1 MPSMMLSP
9 GPSRSSSRSGSPY
22 ALAVFFVLCLS
33 LLAALLLAFSAAAQE
48 QGAPQTGLRSE
59 ALSITAA
66 DGKVH
71 DFTVEI
77 ADTVETRARGLMFYE
92 SLAAD
97 AGMLFDYHADREV
110 VFWMKNTLVSLDMLF
125 IARDGRIASIA
136 ENTEPLSEALVPS
149 NAVVRFVL
157 EVPAGT
163 SARLGIAPG
172 DRVDS
177 PTIRAAAP

>member
-33 LLAALLLAFSAAAQE
+33 LLAALLLAFPAAAQE

-59 ALSITAA
+59 ALSITTA

-163 SARLGIAPG
+163 SARSEVKP
-172 DRVDS
+172 VC
-177 PTIRAAAP
+177 